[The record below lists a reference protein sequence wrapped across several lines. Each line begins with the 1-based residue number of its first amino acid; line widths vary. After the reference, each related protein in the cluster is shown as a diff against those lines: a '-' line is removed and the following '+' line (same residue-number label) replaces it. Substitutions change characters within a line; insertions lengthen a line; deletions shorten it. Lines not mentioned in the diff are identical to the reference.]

1 MSSSSTGTVSTG
13 RDRDAEFLLGLFG
26 DDTTSVNEVAAQE
39 LDAVSS
45 GTVTPDVLMGRLVA
59 EEQSD
64 SDFGS
69 DEDLPEVDI
78 GAVSSGTV
86 TPDVLMGRLAAG
98 EQVRENQESAGSE
111 EPYIGREPSPV
122 YESTTDEEDD
132 AAAEE
137 KEEGAAPVEAV
148 VPMPIDPVD
157 SDLEGIDP
165 ANVLNSRRPRTRTSR
180 YGKRAR
186 DEDIDGAIGRYTK
199 EPPYDGGPRHSS
211 TSRLSDKVLDLLCGQ
226 DKEPRSELKAQRRAD
241 KYWRRS
247 AKKARRK
254 MDLCDEPE
262 QSDEDGEGIDETT
275 Y

>member
-13 RDRDAEFLLGLFG
+13 CARDAEFLLGLFD
-26 DDTTSVNEVAAQE
+26 DDTTSVIGVEAQE

-64 SDFGS
+64 SDYS
-69 DEDLPEVDI
+69 ESDLPTVDI
-78 GAVSSGTV
+78 GAWS
-86 TPDVLMGRLAAG
+86 AAE
-98 EQVRENQESAGSE
+98 EQVRENQESAESE
-111 EPYIGREPSPV
+111 GPYIGREPSPV

-132 AAAEE
+132 APAEE

-157 SDLEGIDP
+157 SDLEDIDP
-165 ANVLNSRRPRTRTSR
+165 ANVLNSRRTRTRTSW

-186 DEDIDGAIGRYTK
+186 EAEIDGAIGRYTK

-211 TSRLSDKVLDLLCGQ
+211 TSRLSDEVLGILCGQ

-241 KYWRRS
+241 KYWRRC

-262 QSDEDGEGIDETT
+262 QSDEDGEGIGETT